1 MKTKN
6 ISTVNLYVLVLIFLI
21 FISSINN
28 IKSQSYDDSIFI
40 KYTSYKHEIKDLFED
55 HYGKEFKNSPEMKD
69 ACINYIE
76 RKIDGELGTT
86 YKTCNYFVTRRFSK
100 SAYESND
107 LISLEDILFADY
119 KLEFVEDILINPQ
132 FESSIADKINV
143 EIGGYGD
150 YIYVVVGISST
161 WYEKN
166 TDLLTF

>member
-6 ISTVNLYVLVLIFLI
+6 ISTLNLHVLVLIFLI

-40 KYTSYKHEIKDLFED
+40 KYTSYKDEIKYLFED

-76 RKIDGELGTT
+76 RKIDGDLDTT
-86 YKTCNYFVTRRFSK
+86 YKTCNYFVARRFSK
-100 SAYESND
+100 SVYESND

-119 KLEFVEDILINPQ
+119 KLEFVESTLNNPK
-132 FESSIADKINV
+132 FNNPGADKIHV
-143 EIGGYGD
+143 VVGDHGD
-150 YIYVVVGISST
+150 YVYVVVGISST

-166 TDLLTF
+166 ADLLTY